1 MSRFYKRKILMMMVV
16 VVVVVVVKCAKMRV
30 FTKP

>member
-1 MSRFYKRKILMMMVV
+1 MSRFYKRKILMMMMMM
-16 VVVVVVVKCAKMRV
+16 VVVKCAKMRV

>member
-1 MSRFYKRKILMMMVV
+1 MSRFYKRKILMMMM